1 MGRRRL
7 LKTAAAGATL
17 AMAAIATPAAASDG
31 PPMPQAS
38 AYAPSPESRG
48 RWVQE
53 CSERLSQDSRDQ
65 NDHYYDRRDRRARQE
80 QRARERDRARESCER
95 YYDSYYD
102 YYAGHYRAYQP
113 GTQSATFQP
122 RRMQTDA
129 CDPSPDCRLDCGET
143 VEYEYVDVPVRAAP
157 RPSKRVRT
165 VPDKRIRLK

>member
-7 LKTAAAGATL
+7 LKTAAAGAALCL
-17 AMAAIATPAAASDG
+17 AIPASPAWANDG

-53 CSERLSQDSRDQ
+53 CSERLSQGSRDQ
-65 NDHYYDRRDRRARQE
+65 NDQYYDRRDRRARQE
-80 QRARERDRARESCER
+80 QRAHERDRARESCER

-102 YYAGHYRAYQP
+102 YYAGHWRSYQP
-113 GTQSATFQP
+113 GTQSAAYQP
-122 RRMQTDA
+122 RRVQTGA
-129 CDPSPDCRLDCGET
+129 CDPSPDCRRNCGET

-157 RPSKRVRT
+157 RPSKRVRI